1 MGKGTPVGV
10 CPLYESGLIM
20 RNTVKQSLCVLLI
33 AATLFFIFYNSAQKV
48 PDSKQASAS
57 VSAVFSSVATDNG
70 TKEPSNFSAFLLAY
84 VRKAAHAVE
93 FFVLGAE
100 LAVWLVVLRVK
111 KITAQAVWNTL
122 SSILLFAVTDESI
135 QIFSGRGPKVQD
147 VMLDFAGGAAA
158 VLLVLLLYGAAS
170 VCRARK
176 QKNSGGQSLAD
187 TN

>member
-1 MGKGTPVGV
+1 
-10 CPLYESGLIM
+10 M
-20 RNTVKQSLCVLLI
+20 RNTVKQSLCVFLI

-57 VSAVFSSVATDNG
+57 VAAVISSVATDNG
-70 TKEPSNFSAFLLAY
+70 TKEPSTISAFLLEY

-100 LAVWLVVLRVK
+100 LTVWLVVLRTK
-111 KITAQAVWNTL
+111 RITAQAVWNTL

-135 QIFSGRGPKVQD
+135 QILSGRGPKVQD
-147 VMLDFAGGAAA
+147 VLLDFAGGAAA
-158 VLLVLLLYGAAS
+158 VLLVLLVYGV
-170 VCRARK
+170 VCAYRAQK
-176 QKNSGGQSLAD
+176 QKNSGGDSLVD

>member
-1 MGKGTPVGV
+1 
-10 CPLYESGLIM
+10 M
-20 RNTVKQSLCVLLI
+20 RNTVKQSLCVFLI

-57 VSAVFSSVATDNG
+57 VAAVISSVATDNG
-70 TKEPSNFSAFLLAY
+70 TKEPSTISAFLLEY

-100 LAVWLVVLRVK
+100 LAVWLVVLRTK
-111 KITAQAVWNTL
+111 RITAQAVWNTL

-135 QIFSGRGPKVQD
+135 QILSGRGPRVQD
-147 VMLDFAGGAAA
+147 VLLDFAGGAAA
-158 VLLVLLLYGAAS
+158 VLLVLLVYGVVCA
-170 VCRARK
+170 CRAQK
-176 QKNSGGQSLAD
+176 QKNSGGDSLVD

>member
-1 MGKGTPVGV
+1 MGAGAPVRL
-10 CPLYESGLIM
+10 CTLQESGLSM

-57 VSAVFSSVATDNG
+57 VAAVISSVATDNG
-70 TKEPSNFSAFLLAY
+70 EKEPSSFSAFLLEY

-111 KITAQAVWNTL
+111 TITAQAVWNTL

-135 QIFSGRGPKVQD
+135 QILSGRGPKVQD
-147 VMLDFAGGAAA
+147 VLLDFAGGAAA

-176 QKNSGGQSLAD
+176 QKNSGGESLAD